1 MSNSNPEPFA
11 PLPRVGI
18 SACLMGSEIR
28 FDGGHKRDRY
38 CTDVLSEALELLP
51 VCPEAEAGLGTP
63 RPPIHIQRTEHAL
76 RLVQVRD
83 TSIDVTD
90 AVTAVADRRAK
101 DLVDLSGF
109 ILKRK
114 SPSCG
119 MERVPIYIK
128 DGQPRDYSGMGVFAR
143 RFAELCP
150 LVPLEEEG
158 RLNDPMLRENFLE
171 RVYALHR
178 WHLLDPK
185 DTSGFITFHATHK
198 LMLMARGSS
207 YYTRLGRMVA
217 GVTRRDLTQR
227 RERYIHE
234 FMPILRKV
242 ASRKRHVNALQHAF
256 GYLKRDLDSED
267 KREMLKLFEDYRR
280 RHVPLATPLALLRH
294 HLRKHP
300 NDYLNSQHY
309 LQPYPESLALR
320 ANI

>member
-1 MSNSNPEPFA
+1 MNSPHPDQQ
-11 PLPRVGI
+11 PRVGI
-18 SACLMGSEIR
+18 SACLMGSEVR

-38 CTDVLSEALELLP
+38 CTDVLATELTLLP
-51 VCPEAEAGLGTP
+51 VCPEAEAGLGAP
-63 RPPIHIQRTEHAL
+63 RPPIHISRSDTGL
-76 RLVQVRD
+76 RLLNSRD
-83 TSIDVTD
+83 ASIDVTEQ
-90 AVTAVADRRAK
+90 VTQIADIRAAG
-101 DLVDLSGF
+101 LGQLSGF

-119 MERVPIYIK
+119 MERVPIHVGENK
-128 DGQPRDYSGMGVFAR
+128 PRDYSGMGVFAR
-143 RFAELCP
+143 RFAELRP

-171 RVYALHR
+171 RVYSLHR
-178 WHLLDPK
+178 WYSLDPE
-185 DTSGFITFHATHK
+185 DVHGFITFHATHK

-217 GVTRRDLTQR
+217 GVTRNDLAQR
-227 RERYIHE
+227 REAYIHE
-234 FMPILRKV
+234 FMPILRRV
-242 ASRKRHVNALQHAF
+242 ASRKRHVNALHHAF
-256 GYLKRDLDSED
+256 GYLKRDLDSDD

-294 HLRKHP
+294 HLRKRP